1 MKKTLVIFIFLV
13 FILLIGISLK
23 FGISIGKFKVAS
35 IEETI
40 KSYNDL
46 QNEIDKANDETRD
59 YQELV
64 TKINANEKLIYKV
77 KKEYTENLKEEKKNK

>member
-23 FGISIGKFKVAS
+23 FGISIGKFRVAS

-46 QNEIDKANDETRD
+46 QNENT
-59 YQELV
+59 QSF
-64 TKINANEKLIYKV
+64 KIHFLFNI
-77 KKEYTENLKEEKKNK
+77 